1 MDKKNL
7 LSNFQISALS
17 IVIVLAMLICGELTG
32 YDFNRV
38 RHLELLG
45 IALPLGAILLLP
57 YVKDPFKAREYKK
70 IFGSKEGRI
79 IQIITVLINIPM
91 IIYIWYQTA
100 ENSINPDFLDRFGQ
114 TIVHFLIGQ

>member
-1 MDKKNL
+1 MGKKNL

-57 YVKDPFKAREYKK
+57 YVKTHLRLVNIKKYLAAKKA
-70 IFGSKEGRI
+70 G
-79 IQIITVLINIPM
+79 
-91 IIYIWYQTA
+91 
-100 ENSINPDFLDRFGQ
+100 
-114 TIVHFLIGQ
+114 

>member
-17 IVIVLAMLICGELTG
+17 IVIVLAMLIGGELTG

-114 TIVHFLIGQ
+114 TIVHF